1 MLKLRYRLPLFALLV
16 LLAQSG
22 CQSIRSIPPT
32 TSPSAEIQIYAPKP
46 LSVEEGIASWYGGKW
61 IGRLTANGEH
71 YRANDFT
78 AAHKK
83 LPFNTRVRVIY
94 LKTGKSIIVRINN
107 RGPFVKGRII
117 DLSVEAAKKLG
128 TYAIGLAKVR
138 LEVLRPIPI
147 MTSPNLKTRSTKP
160 ANAPSPSPTPD
171 DALKPK
177 SKSRKSQSSPIPTTS
192 PTDSQ
197 KPKLKKAPNKKS
209 PSSTPKESSKSAT
222 ATTSIESPSPKAKV
236 QSTKLV
242 ASPSPSASPVESSK
256 PKLKAPA
263 PANSPTPAP
272 EPKPKTTP
280 ADTQSPRST
289 ET

>member
-22 CQSIRSIPPT
+22 CQSIRSMPS
-32 TSPSAEIQIYAPKP
+32 TSSPITEIQIYAPKP
-46 LSVEEGIASWYGGKW
+46 VSVEEGIASWYGGKW

-83 LPFNTRVRVIY
+83 LRFNTRVRVIY

-128 TYAIGLAKVR
+128 TYDIGLAKVR
-138 LEVLRPIPI
+138 LEVLCPIPI
-147 MTSPNLKTRSTKP
+147 MTSPNLKTRSTNP
-160 ANAPSPSPTPD
+160 TSSPSPSPAPVD
-171 DALKPK
+171 EPKPK
-177 SKSRKSQSSPIPTTS
+177 PKSRKSLSSPTPTTS

-197 KPKLKKAPNKKS
+197 KTKLKKAPNNKS
-209 PSSTPKESSKSAT
+209 PSPTPKESSKSAT
-222 ATTSIESPSPKAKV
+222 ATNSIESTTPKTKV
-236 QSTKLV
+236 RSTKLV
-242 ASPSPSASPVESSK
+242 ASPSPSASPVESAK

-263 PANSPTPAP
+263 PVNSPTPAP

-280 ADTQSPRST
+280 A